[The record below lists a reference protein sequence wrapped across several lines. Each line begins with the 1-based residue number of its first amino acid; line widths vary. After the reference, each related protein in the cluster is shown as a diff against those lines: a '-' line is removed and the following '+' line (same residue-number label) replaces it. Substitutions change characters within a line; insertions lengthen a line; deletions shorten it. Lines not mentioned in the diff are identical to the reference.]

1 MEHGNLALQYLLSG
15 ITKGSIYAVV
25 AIGFNLIYSATGII
39 NFAQGEFVM
48 LGGMVAVTLAL
59 YVPLPVAVVGAVAI
73 VALVGCLLELLL
85 FRRLQRHSV
94 LHLIIITIGLSIVI
108 QEVALHIWDE
118 KVRSLPYFTGNEIS
132 SVRFLGAAISPQVL
146 WVLGTVALVVLG
158 LHIFLRYTLRGRAMR
173 ACSSN
178 PDAAMLAGI
187 NIPNM
192 RTLSFGLSAALGA
205 LAGCVISPMTMTHY
219 EMGGPLAIKGFAAA
233 ILGGLGNPMA
243 AVAGGLIVGVLEAV
257 SVSRLPA
264 VYSDVAAFAILL
276 LVLFVRPHGLFGSPE
291 RGQCEGTLSRSSNEP
306 LRDSPV
312 RALPGRGG
320 GRAIRHARDSD
331 GVLSDAAYHGRL
343 LRHRGHGPLPADGLC
358 GPGVAGARRV
368 LCHRRIH
375 LRRPDHPRLL
385 RVQGCRL
392 GRLAAT
398 ARICSSRSRTCMAT
412 QR

>member
-48 LGGMVAVTLAL
+48 LGGMVAVTLAH
-59 YVPLPVAVVGAVAI
+59 YVPLPVAVAGAVGS
-73 VALVGCLLELLL
+73 VALVGCVLELAL
-85 FRRLQRHSV
+85 FRRLQRRSV
-94 LHLIIITIGLSIVI
+94 LHLIIITMGLSIVI
-108 QEVALHIWDE
+108 QEAALHLWDE
-118 KVRSLPYFTGNEIS
+118 KVRSLPYFTGNEVS

-146 WVLGTVALVVLG
+146 WVLGTVVLVVLV
-158 LHIFLRYTLRGRAMR
+158 LHVFLRYTLPGRAMR

-233 ILGGLGNPMA
+233 MLGGLGNPMA
-243 AVAGGLIVGVLEAV
+243 AVGGGLLVGVLEAV

-264 VYSDVAAFAILL
+264 VYNDVAAFTILL
-276 LVLFVRPHGLFGSPE
+276 LVLFVRPHGLFGSPSAE
-291 RGQCEGTLSRSSNEP
+291 S
-306 LRDSPV
+306 V
-312 RALPGRGG
+312 RE
-320 GRAIRHARDSD
+320 H
-331 GVLSDAAYHGRL
+331 
-343 LRHRGHGPLPADGLC
+343 
-358 GPGVAGARRV
+358 
-368 LCHRRIH
+368 
-375 LRRPDHPRLL
+375 
-385 RVQGCRL
+385 
-392 GRLAAT
+392 
-398 ARICSSRSRTCMAT
+398 
-412 QR
+412 

>member
-1 MEHGNLALQYLLSG
+1 MEHGSLALQYLLSG

-48 LGGMVAVTLAL
+48 LGGMVAVTLVH
-59 YVPLPVAVVGAVAI
+59 YMPLPVAVVGAVAI
-73 VALVGCLLELLL
+73 VALVGCLLELTL

-108 QEVALHIWDE
+108 QEAALHIWDE
-118 KVRSLPYFTGNEIS
+118 KVRSLPYFTGNEVS

-146 WVLGTVALVVLG
+146 WVLGTVVLVVFA
-158 LHIFLRYTLRGRAMR
+158 LHVFLRYTLRGRAMR

-192 RTLSFGLSAALGA
+192 RTLAFGLSAALGA

-243 AVAGGLIVGVLEAV
+243 AVAGGLLVGVLEAV

-264 VYSDVAAFAILL
+264 VYNDVAAFAILL
-276 LVLFVRPHGLFGSPE
+276 LVLFVRPHGLFGSPSAE
-291 RGQCEGTLSRSSNEP
+291 S
-306 LRDSPV
+306 V
-312 RALPGRGG
+312 RE
-320 GRAIRHARDSD
+320 H
-331 GVLSDAAYHGRL
+331 
-343 LRHRGHGPLPADGLC
+343 
-358 GPGVAGARRV
+358 
-368 LCHRRIH
+368 
-375 LRRPDHPRLL
+375 
-385 RVQGCRL
+385 
-392 GRLAAT
+392 
-398 ARICSSRSRTCMAT
+398 
-412 QR
+412 